1 MLGIFLDSETNG
13 LNPQKHR
20 LLEIAYKILDLS
32 TGKLEQEYQS
42 ILSQTSKVW
51 EQSDVKSLEING
63 FTKDLL
69 SQGKKESIV
78 AKEILDSFEALQIG
92 RKNAIFICQN
102 PSFDRIYFS
111 QLIPFEKQD
120 RLLWPYHWLD
130 LASMYW
136 ATTIHSLKKNKK
148 DLPTDLALS
157 KDSIAAVYHLPS
169 EEKPHRAMNGVNH
182 LILCYEAI
190 VGFPGKTS

>member
-20 LLEIAYKILDLS
+20 LLEIAYKIIDLS
-32 TGKLEQEYQS
+32 TGKLIAEYES
-42 ILSQTSKVW
+42 ILLQPKKIWVK
-51 EQSDVKSLEING
+51 SDLKSLEING
-63 FTKDLL
+63 FTEVLV
-69 SQGKKESIV
+69 STGKKESIV
-78 AKEILDSFEALQIG
+78 AKEILTSFKNHKIG

-102 PSFDRIYFS
+102 PSFDRMYFS

-120 RLLWPYHWLD
+120 FLQWPYHWLD

-136 ATTIHSLKKNKK
+136 AITIKSLKSKK
-148 DLPTDLALS
+148 EKLPPGLGLS
-157 KDSIAAVYHLPS
+157 KDSMATHYKLPK

-190 VGFPGKTS
+190 VGFPRKA